1 MPSGTDTY
9 DGVSGS
15 QARTSKD
22 CHSQAPTSSPRD
34 LGPTTVA
41 APEARPT
48 RRAPRTAMTAW
59 CARLSRPRWLNLCV
73 ARMVLPRR
81 VCALIRAARLFFD
94 HLMTGCLPVSWAV
107 ILTDGAATS
116 GTDSTGTVAALR
128 NSWCQRRYRGI
139 RPRRTDVLAG
149 LPARC
154 NPHSYLCG
162 EYSWQRD
169 GDQHSN

>member
-59 CARLSRPRWLNLCV
+59 CARFSRPRWWNLCV

-81 VCALIRAARLFFD
+81 CRVCTHQGCRAVFRPIWWPVA
-94 HLMTGCLPVSWAV
+94 LPVSWGVVLA
-107 ILTDGAATS
+107 DRAATVSS

-128 NSWCQRRYRGI
+128 NSWCQRRCRGV
-139 RPRRTDVLAG
+139 RPRRTDV
-149 LPARC
+149 
-154 NPHSYLCG
+154 
-162 EYSWQRD
+162 
-169 GDQHSN
+169 